1 MSLSWVGPGSCVTGP
16 RSSDP
21 GATLTME
28 AFLISTASVAI
39 GELGDKTQILSL
51 ILATR
56 LRKPWPIIAGIF
68 AGTLLNHLIACSLG
82 QWAGKLIDP
91 QLLRWVL
98 GISFLAVAA
107 WALIPDKMQDEVNT
121 RDAYGVFAVT
131 AVTFFLA
138 EMGDKTQIVA
148 LALAARYNDLIAVVA
163 GTTLGMMLVNIP
175 TVLCADRATKWIPLK
190 LVRIVAAAIYAV
202 LGVLTL
208 LGYPRMNLG

>member
-1 MSLSWVGPGSCVTGP
+1 
-16 RSSDP
+16 
-21 GATLTME
+21 ME
-28 AFLISTASVAI
+28 AFLISTVSVAM
-39 GELGDKTQILSL
+39 GELGDKTQLLAL

-56 LRKPWPIIAGIF
+56 LRKPGPIIAGIF
-68 AGTLLNHLIACSLG
+68 VATLLNHLIACSIG
-82 QWAGKLIDP
+82 EWAGKLISP

-107 WALIPDKMQDEVNT
+107 WALIPDKAEEDVKT
-121 RDAYGVFAVT
+121 RDAYGVFALT

-148 LALAARYNDLIAVVA
+148 LALAAKYDDLIAVVA

-175 TVLCADRATKWIPLK
+175 TVLFADRATKWIPLK
-190 LVRIVAAAIYAV
+190 AVRIVAAGIYAV

-208 LGYPRMNLG
+208 VGYSSMHLG